1 MKEKILLK
9 EFVRYV
15 ALNICGMIGLSCY
28 ILADTF
34 FVSRGLGANGLAA
47 LNLAIPIYSFVHG
60 SGLMLGMG
68 GGTKYSIYM
77 GQGKSKN
84 ANRIY
89 SNTIYVMAVFA
100 VIFVA
105 MGIFFSGNLA
115 LMLGADKKVFGM
127 TKTYLQVILLFS
139 PAFIA
144 NDSLLCFIR
153 NDGNP
158 KLSMTAML
166 SGSLSNIV
174 LDYIFIF
181 SLHMGI
187 FGAVLA
193 TGFAPVISLGVL
205 SRHWITKNN
214 QFHFEKTKP
223 SLKPAGNIISLG
235 IPALITEVASGI
247 VMIVFNTLILKLQG
261 NIGVAAYSVIA
272 NLSLVVISV
281 YTGIAQG
288 IQPILSR
295 FYGYGDAKNIRQ
307 ILKYAVR
314 LMLFISGGMY
324 LFFFMTANPVVGLFN
339 SEQNMQMQQ
348 TAETGLKL
356 YFTAI
361 PFAGFNIVIST
372 YFTSTEKALPA
383 QIVSLSRGFAIIIP
397 MAFFMS
403 FLFSMTGVWLSYP
416 FTEGMVAL
424 TGIILYKKSVGGKRN
439 VQGNAKKK
447 TNFN

>member
-1 MKEKILLK
+1 MKENVLLK
-9 EFVRYV
+9 EFIRYV

-77 GQGKSKN
+77 GQGNFKS

-89 SNTIYVMAVFA
+89 SNTIYIMAVFA

-115 LMLGADKKVFGM
+115 LMLGADQEVFGM

-144 NDSLLCFIR
+144 NDILLCFIR

-166 SGSLSNIV
+166 AGSLSNIV
-174 LDYIFIF
+174 LDYVFIF
-181 SLHMGI
+181 PFHMGI

-223 SLKPAGNIISLG
+223 SLKLAGNIITLG
-235 IPALITEVASGI
+235 VPALITEVASGI

-261 NIGVAAYSVIA
+261 NIGVAAYGVIA
-272 NLSLVVISV
+272 NLSLVVTSV

-295 FYGYGDAKNIRQ
+295 FYGYGDAKSIKQ
-307 ILKYAVR
+307 TLKYAVR
-314 LMLFISGGMY
+314 LMLFISGGIY
-324 LFFFMTANPVVGLFN
+324 LFFLMAVNFVVGLFD
-339 SEQNMQMQQ
+339 SEQNVQLQQ
-348 TAETGLKL
+348 IAETGLKL

-361 PFAGFNIVIST
+361 PFVGFNIVIST
-372 YFTSTEKALPA
+372 YFTSTEKVLPA
-383 QIVSLSRGFAIIIP
+383 QIVSLSRGFIIIIP

-403 FLFSMTGVWLSYP
+403 FLFGMTGVWLSYP
-416 FTEGMVAL
+416 FTESMVAL
-424 TGIILYKKSVGGKRN
+424 AGMILYKKSVGGKRN
-439 VQGNAKKK
+439 VQGNTKEK
-447 TNFN
+447 TSFN

>member
-1 MKEKILLK
+1 MKENVLLK
-9 EFVRYV
+9 EFIRYV

-77 GQGKSKN
+77 GQGNFKS

-89 SNTIYVMAVFA
+89 SNTIYIMAVFA

-115 LMLGADKKVFGM
+115 LMLGADQEVFGM

-144 NDSLLCFIR
+144 NDILLCFIR

-166 SGSLSNIV
+166 AGSLSNIV
-174 LDYIFIF
+174 LDYVFIF
-181 SLHMGI
+181 PFHMGI

-223 SLKPAGNIISLG
+223 SLKLAGNIITLG
-235 IPALITEVASGI
+235 VPALIAEVASGI

-261 NIGVAAYSVIA
+261 NIGVAAYGVIA
-272 NLSLVVISV
+272 NLSLVVTSV

-295 FYGYGDAKNIRQ
+295 FYGYGDAKSIKQ
-307 ILKYAVR
+307 TLKYAVR
-314 LMLFISGGMY
+314 LMLFISGGIY
-324 LFFFMTANPVVGLFN
+324 LFFLMAVNFVVGLFD
-339 SEQNMQMQQ
+339 SEQNVQLQQ
-348 TAETGLKL
+348 IAETGLKL

-361 PFAGFNIVIST
+361 PFVGFNIVIST
-372 YFTSTEKALPA
+372 YFTSTEKVLPA
-383 QIVSLSRGFAIIIP
+383 QIVSLSRGFIIIIP

-403 FLFSMTGVWLSYP
+403 FLFGMTGVWLSYP
-416 FTEGMVAL
+416 FTESMVAL
-424 TGIILYKKSVGGKRN
+424 AGMILYKKSVGGKRN
-439 VQGNAKKK
+439 VQGNAKEK
-447 TNFN
+447 TSFN